1 MSGQRGFRPPLPAWD
16 KDLGRWGLLKNSFK
30 GTSRSS
36 PVVLPISTEVSSLN
50 PSKMS
55 SSLPLPAF
63 SNADVED
70 LHFIEKLLHVMFHRN
85 HNQHRRSVWWKHF
98 AGFRRGLSHLL
109 RDQESVEM
117 LRVTKR
123 GKKLKED
130 LDKVDQKM
138 RERIGLWK
146 DVYVEKW
153 WISYEVMAEEQVH
166 EVLCQFAAEEWAGM
180 VELGTPT
187 RREDLG
193 EAVERSS
200 FGPSS
205 IGARRSKSRS
215 ESMGVTDS
223 HSERMAVT
231 DSSSG
236 NDFLGRS
243 TKHDVSMGNPASH
256 AAKRS
261 HGPESSTE
269 SSTEAKP
276 PKKKRKKANAIDELF
291 SGLL

>member
-1 MSGQRGFRPPLPAWD
+1 M
-16 KDLGRWGLLKNSFK
+16 
-30 GTSRSS
+30 
-36 PVVLPISTEVSSLN
+36 
-50 PSKMS
+50 
-55 SSLPLPAF
+55 
-63 SNADVED
+63 
-70 LHFIEKLLHVMFHRN
+70 
-85 HNQHRRSVWWKHF
+85 
-98 AGFRRGLSHLL
+98 
-109 RDQESVEM
+109 EM
-117 LRVTKR
+117 LKATKK

-130 LDKVDQKM
+130 LEKVDQKM

-153 WISYEVMAEEQVH
+153 WVYFSAIGLVLLASLSRVCHVTGIITSYEVMAEEQVH
-166 EVLCQFAAEEWAGM
+166 DVLCQFAAEEWAGM
-180 VELGTPT
+180 GELGTPIW
-187 RREDLG
+187 REDLG

-200 FGPSS
+200 FGISS
-205 IGARRSKSRS
+205 IGARCSKSRS

-223 HSERMAVT
+223 HSESMAVT

-243 TKHDVSMGNPASH
+243 TKHDVLMEDPASH

-261 HGPESSTE
+261 HGLESSTE

-276 PKKKRKKANAIDELF
+276 PKKKRKKANVIDELF

>member
-1 MSGQRGFRPPLPAWD
+1 
-16 KDLGRWGLLKNSFK
+16 
-30 GTSRSS
+30 
-36 PVVLPISTEVSSLN
+36 
-50 PSKMS
+50 MS
-55 SSLPLPAF
+55 SSPPLPAF
-63 SNADVED
+63 SDADVED

-85 HNQHRRSVWWKHF
+85 HNQHRRSLWWKHF

-117 LRVTKR
+117 LKATKK

-130 LDKVDQKM
+130 LEKVDQKM

-153 WISYEVMAEEQVH
+153 WIAFSHLTTSTQFSAIGLVLLASLSRVCHVTGIITSYEVMAEEQVH
-166 EVLCQFAAEEWAGM
+166 DVLCQFAAEEWAGM
-180 VELGTPT
+180 GELGTPIW
-187 RREDLG
+187 REDLG

-200 FGPSS
+200 FGISS

-223 HSERMAVT
+223 HSESMAVT

-243 TKHDVSMGNPASH
+243 TKHDVLMEDPASH